1 MNAHVVVV
9 GGGYAGLAA
18 AKRLRRGSKGP
29 RVTVVNPRAEF
40 VERIRLH
47 QLVAGNHPATRPLTS
62 RLPKGAE
69 FVQDSVTAID
79 AGARTLAL
87 AGGGTLDFD
96 HLIYAVGSRSRL
108 DVMPGA
114 AEHAVTVGSL
124 DDARTF
130 RARYTALPDGSTITV
145 VGAGLTGLEL
155 ATELAEAGAHRVRL
169 VGDGPVA
176 PSVGP
181 RARAHLHR
189 FLADAGIE
197 LVEHTRVTE
206 VAEAKVTLADGRAL
220 DSDLTA
226 VTAMFELPTLA
237 RESHLAVDEHGAL
250 RVDDT
255 LVGIDFDGTGPAVLG
270 AGDATRIDG
279 HPLRMSCQAA
289 IPLGTH
295 AAETVLALLAGRA
308 PKPVRARFTGQC
320 ISLGRRAGMFQRAS
334 SDDVVTDQVLT
345 GRAAAWI
352 KEQVC
357 AGTVRVGVNPRVPVS
372 WSWS

>member
-18 AKRLRRGSKGP
+18 AKRLSRGNGP

-47 QLVAGNHPATRPLTS
+47 QLVAGNHSATRPLIS

-69 FVQDSVTAID
+69 FVQDSVTRID
-79 AGARTLAL
+79 AAARTLEL
-87 AGGGTLDFD
+87 AGGGTLGFD
-96 HLIYAVGSRSRL
+96 HVIYAAGSRSRL
-108 DVMPGA
+108 DALPGA

-130 RARYTALPDGSTITV
+130 RARYAALPAGSAVTV

-155 ATELAEAGAHRVRL
+155 ACELAETGGHRVRL
-169 VGDGPVA
+169 ISDGPVA
-176 PSVGP
+176 PSVGD
-181 RARAHLHR
+181 RARAYLHGY
-189 FLADAGIE
+189 LAELGIE
-197 LVEHTRVTE
+197 LVEHTKVIE
-206 VAEAKVTLADGRAL
+206 VSSDAVALADGRTLA
-220 DSDLTA
+220 SDLTA

-237 RESHLAVDEHGAL
+237 RDSGLAVDESGAL
-250 RVDDT
+250 RVDEF
-255 LVGIDFDGTGPAVLG
+255 LVGVDGPAVLG
-270 AGDATRIDG
+270 AGDAGRIDG

-289 IPLGTH
+289 IPTGTH
-295 AAETVLALLAGRA
+295 AAETALALLAGRT

-320 ISLGRRAGMFQRAS
+320 ISLGRRAGLIQHAS
-334 SDDVVTDQVLT
+334 SDDVVTDRVLT
-345 GRAAAWI
+345 GRAAAFI